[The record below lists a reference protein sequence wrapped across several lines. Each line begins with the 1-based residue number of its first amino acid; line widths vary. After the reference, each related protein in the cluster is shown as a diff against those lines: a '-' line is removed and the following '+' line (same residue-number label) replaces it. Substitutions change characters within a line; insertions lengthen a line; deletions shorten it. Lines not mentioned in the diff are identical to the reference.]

1 VLLALVLLL
10 LLLFLLRLLPLV
22 LLLFLLWLC
31 LLLLLLRRVGR
42 RRLLLLGQLPQVL
55 LVGKFEGVVLGSLAV
70 ARLLQQTRRPSGR
83 TEVNKGECL

>member
-1 VLLALVLLL
+1 MLLALVLVLK
-10 LLLFLLRLLPLV
+10 LLLFLLRLLPLL

-55 LVGKFEGVVLGSLAV
+55 LVSKFEGVVLGSLAV
-70 ARLLQQTRRPSGR
+70 ARLLQQTRRPRGR
-83 TEVNKGECL
+83 TEGQRG